1 MPNFKSL
8 NLAEPLERAL
18 DKLGYTT
25 PTPIQSQAIPDVLKG
40 RDLMGIA
47 QTGTGKTAAFSLPL
61 LHHIATV
68 DRDPPK
74 RGARV
79 LILAPT
85 RELASQIAVSVRD
98 YGEQI
103 EYLSVLTVFGG
114 APIQKQIKRLVGGVD
129 VLVATPGRLIDLID
143 RKACKLGDVEI
154 LVLDEADQMMDMGF
168 IHALRKI
175 IPLLPKDRQTL
186 FFSATMLPPIMKLAG
201 QFLTNPVKVSVTPA
215 NKTADKVTQEVI
227 FANKTEKLDL
237 LTLHLLKPEVE
248 RSLVFTRTKHG
259 ADRVVKRLNQRGIQA
274 IAIHGNK
281 SQNQRQ
287 RALGAFREGMV
298 NVLVATDVA
307 ARGIDI
313 EGITHVFN
321 YEIPNVPEQYVHR
334 IGRTARAHAEGKA
347 IAFVAS
353 DERPYLKSIQKLLK
367 MQIPVTPLPDEFNK
381 KSAALKNL
389 KPVEKS
395 AESIL
400 KPDAPTRKGRG
411 KSRKKSRNSKDRNR
425 QDGHTGSREK
435 PSSETSK
442 SSRPKHKPRPE
453 GESRAARKAKNQ
465 AEHAKKHSKRPSR
478 EASKDREARPNRPR
492 SNDSG
497 PYRSRTKTTTSDR
510 PLNSGKPS
518 SDNSRDD
525 RPRAARS
532 KTSGRPNDGQKGR
545 KGTSGKSGKAGPKK
559 KRGRAKIGGGS
570 GGYGKPRNR
579 SR

>member
-8 NLAEPLERAL
+8 GLADPLDEAL
-18 DKLGYTT
+18 DKLDYTT
-25 PTPIQSQAIPDVLKG
+25 PTPIQLQAIPNVLKG
-40 RDLMGIA
+40 HDLMGIA
-47 QTGTGKTAAFSLPL
+47 QTGTGKTAAFSLPI

-98 YGEQI
+98 YGQKI
-103 EYLSVLTVFGG
+103 EYLSVLAVFGG
-114 APIQKQIKRLVGGVD
+114 TPIQKQIKRLVGGVD
-129 VLVATPGRLIDLID
+129 VLVATPGRLMDLVE
-143 RKACKLGDVEI
+143 RKACKLGEVEI

-175 IPLLPKDRQTL
+175 IPMLPKERQTL
-186 FFSATMLPPIMKLAG
+186 FFSATMLPPIQKLAG
-201 QFLTNPVKVSVTPA
+201 QFLTNPIKVSVTPA
-215 NKTADKVTQEVI
+215 NKTADKVTQQVI
-227 FANKTEKLDL
+227 FVNKTEKLDL
-237 LTLHLLKPEVE
+237 LTLHLLKPEAV

-321 YEIPNVPEQYVHR
+321 YEVPNVPEQYVHR

-347 IAFVAS
+347 IAFVGS
-353 DERPYLKSIQKLLK
+353 DERPYLKSIQRLLK
-367 MQIPVTPLPDEFNK
+367 IEIPVTPLPEDFNK
-381 KSAALKNL
+381 KSAQLKNL

-395 AESIL
+395 AESML
-400 KPDAPTRKGRG
+400 QPETPRRKGRG
-411 KSRKKSRNSKDRNR
+411 KSRKKARFSNDKRKKSSRSEFRERANSKDP
-425 QDGHTGSREK
+425 K
-435 PSSETSK
+435 PP
-442 SSRPKHKPRPE
+442 RLRHKPRPD
-453 GESRAARKAKNQ
+453 GESRAERRAKNQ
-465 AEHAKKHSKRPSR
+465 AKHAKQHSKRPPR
-478 EASKDREARPNRPR
+478 ENPIEEAQRVRPNKPNQDRSQDNRSGGHKTRSQKPR
-492 SNDSG
+492 
-497 PYRSRTKTTTSDR
+497 
-510 PLNSGKPS
+510 
-518 SDNSRDD
+518 
-525 RPRAARS
+525 
-532 KTSGRPNDGQKGR
+532 GQKH
-545 KGTSGKSGKAGPKK
+545 GKSGH
-559 KRGRAKIGGGS
+559 KRKSNRSKIGGGA
-570 GGYGKPRNR
+570 GGYGKPKNR
-579 SR
+579 SRK

>member
-1 MPNFKSL
+1 MQNFKSL
-8 NLAEPLERAL
+8 GLSEPLEAAL

-25 PTPIQSQAIPDVLKG
+25 PTPIQLEAIPDVLKG

-61 LHHIATV
+61 LNHIASV
-68 DRDPPK
+68 DVDPPK

-98 YGEQI
+98 YGQMI
-103 EYLSVLTVFGG
+103 EYLSVLAVFGG
-114 APIQKQIKRLVGGVD
+114 APIQKQIKKLVGGVD
-129 VLVATPGRLIDLID
+129 VLVATPGRLMDLIE

-175 IPLLPKDRQTL
+175 IPMLPKERQTL

-215 NKTADKVTQEVI
+215 NKTADKVTQEVL

-237 LTLHLLKPEVE
+237 LTLYLLKPEVE

-287 RALGAFREGMV
+287 RALGAFRDGTV
-298 NVLVATDVA
+298 DVLVATDVA

-347 IAFVAS
+347 IAFVSS
-353 DERPYLKSIQKLLK
+353 DERPYLKAIQKILK
-367 MQIPVTPLPDEFNK
+367 MEIPVTSLPEEFNK
-381 KSAALKNL
+381 KSAQLKNL

-395 AESIL
+395 AESML
-400 KPDAPTRKGRG
+400 KPDTPTRKGRG
-411 KSRKKSRNSKDRNR
+411 KSRKKARIAGDKRQQDKRQSK
-425 QDGHTGSREK
+425 GGSEFRERSNTEK
-435 PSSETSK
+435 PK
-442 SSRPKHKPRPE
+442 SSRSAHKSRPE

-465 AEHAKKHSKRPSR
+465 AEHAKKHSKRPPR
-478 EASKDREARPNRPR
+478 DKSKEGEARTDRPHKSK
-492 SNDSG
+492 SNS
-497 PYRSRTKTTTSDR
+497 YRSRTE
-510 PLNSGKPS
+510 KPNQGQSS
-518 SDNSRDD
+518 SDKPRQD
-525 RPRAARS
+525 RSQKPTQKPA
-532 KTSGRPNDGQKGR
+532 GQKG
-545 KGTSGKSGKAGPKK
+545 GKPGHKNKT
-559 KRGRAKIGGGS
+559 GRAPIGGGS
-570 GGYGKPRNR
+570 GGYGKPKNR